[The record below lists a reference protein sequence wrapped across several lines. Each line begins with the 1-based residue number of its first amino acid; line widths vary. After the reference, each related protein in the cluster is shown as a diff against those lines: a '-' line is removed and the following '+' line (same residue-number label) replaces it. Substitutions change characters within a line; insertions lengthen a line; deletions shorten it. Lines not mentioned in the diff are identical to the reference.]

1 MTTNGWRTLHL
12 HAQVP
17 ARRRFGR
24 GLTTSQ
30 VGRIFLPKRNI
41 SVAESLF
48 QLLSRGKTHERRCE
62 KRRCEKRHVLP
73 AWFSGNRVGG
83 ARGCRDALSSRCR
96 RPREDSVP
104 DKKRK

>member
-73 AWFSGNRVGG
+73 AWLSGNRFGG
-83 ARGCRDALSSRCR
+83 ARGCRNAFCSRR
-96 RPREDSVP
+96 RGARAASVP
-104 DKKRK
+104 YEKR